1 MEIGIGADNAFLSR
15 THHTKLELGRRNTR
29 RPRIEYV
36 QREGIPSS
44 ADEVDVLQLYYDFR
58 KLESRYRYVVSI
70 IEISTTVLL
79 LPLFFLGDFIS
90 YQNGHV
96 SKSGLCSPLTPEFME
111 VCGARSRV
119 PPTRN

>member
-79 LPLFFLGDFIS
+79 LPLFFWVISFRIKTDTFLNLGCA
-90 YQNGHV
+90 HH
-96 SKSGLCSPLTPEFME
+96 
-111 VCGARSRV
+111 
-119 PPTRN
+119 